1 MLVMKIGRTIL
12 AVLIAVSVAMLPMT
26 AGAFAKM
33 TDTSVSMALD
43 DGCAHHGKK
52 SDDKAADDCASMA
65 ACALKCFNFSQPIF
79 ATLTV
84 SLVLRAA
91 MPERASPHVSSL
103 PGLAPFRPPRI

>member
-1 MLVMKIGRTIL
+1 MRIGRTIL

-52 SDDKAADDCASMA
+52 AGDKAADDCASMA

-79 ATLTV
+79 ASLTV
-84 SLVLRAA
+84 SLALMAA

-103 PGLAPFRPPRI
+103 PGLAPFRPPRT